1 MAASE
6 VKSLFNANSEL
17 DLVNLE
23 SGQVNFLVI
32 PASSESSSVNKVASE
47 LKFLVKANSDL
58 KLVDMKSGINF
69 LVIESGS
76 ITMVAF
82 EVKSLACEASEVT
95 SVFKGQLISKEL
107 FGVIVS
113 TKKPSKFV

>member
-6 VKSLFNANSEL
+6 VKSLFNENSEL

-58 KLVDMKSGINF
+58 KSEINI

-76 ITMVAF
+76 INMVASEF
-82 EVKSLACEASEVT
+82 KSLTCEASEVT

-113 TKKPSKFV
+113 TKKPTKFV

>member
-17 DLVNLE
+17 DLV
-23 SGQVNFLVI
+23 
-32 PASSESSSVNKVASE
+32 
-47 LKFLVKANSDL
+47 
-58 KLVDMKSGINF
+58 DMKSGINF

-76 ITMVAF
+76 INMVASEF
-82 EVKSLACEASEVT
+82 KSLTCEASEVT

-113 TKKPSKFV
+113 TKKPTKFFEDFYLSL

>member
-6 VKSLFNANSEL
+6 VKSLFNANCEL
-17 DLVNLE
+17 DLVKLE

-32 PASSESSSVNKVASE
+32 PASLE

-58 KLVDMKSGINF
+58 KSGINI

-76 ITMVAF
+76 INMVASEF
-82 EVKSLACEASEVT
+82 KSLTCEASEVT

-113 TKKPSKFV
+113 TKKPTKFV

>member
-6 VKSLFNANSEL
+6 VKSLFNENSEL

-23 SGQVNFLVI
+23 SGQVNFLGI

-58 KLVDMKSGINF
+58 KSEINI

-76 ITMVAF
+76 INMVASEF
-82 EVKSLACEASEVT
+82 KSLTCEASEVT

-113 TKKPSKFV
+113 TKKPTKFV